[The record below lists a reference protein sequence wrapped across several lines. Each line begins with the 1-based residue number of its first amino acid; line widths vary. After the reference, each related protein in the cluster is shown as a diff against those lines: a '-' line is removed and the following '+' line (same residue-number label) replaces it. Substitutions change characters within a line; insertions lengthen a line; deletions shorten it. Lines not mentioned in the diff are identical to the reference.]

1 MKVFSMYSRARI
13 FSHPIHPMLIP
24 LPITSFVFGLLSLIA
39 YAAGAGDFWL
49 GMAYWLAIAGVVTGL
64 LAAIPG
70 LVDWTTIPS
79 AAQAKQVATRHLVLN
94 VLIVVLY
101 FVSWLILGGFR
112 GPASDGLAGPLVL
125 EIIGAILLVA
135 SGWLGW
141 EMVYRHHIAI
151 EPIAPEERDMIE
163 RHELRRVA

>member
-39 YAAGAGDFWL
+39 YAAGGGDFWL

-70 LVDWTTIPS
+70 LVDWTTVPS

-112 GPASDGLAGPLVL
+112 GPASGGLAVPLVL

-163 RHELRRVA
+163 RHELQRVA